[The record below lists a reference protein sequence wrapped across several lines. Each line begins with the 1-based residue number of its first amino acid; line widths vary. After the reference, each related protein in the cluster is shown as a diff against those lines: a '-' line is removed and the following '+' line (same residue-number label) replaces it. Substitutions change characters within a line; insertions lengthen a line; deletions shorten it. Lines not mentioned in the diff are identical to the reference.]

1 MRSSVIGSNAGSNIV
16 QHITSPIRLSR
27 NNISE
32 TGRTCIGRKNNLQSI
47 KHKTQIMKEKYFCIL
62 AYKHKID
69 YNGSISQTKDVAWQG
84 HPQEN

>member
-1 MRSSVIGSNAGSNIV
+1 MQVV
-16 QHITSPIRLSR
+16 QHITSRIRLSR

-32 TGRTCIGRKNNLQSI
+32 TGRTCTERKNNLKSI
-47 KHKTQIMKEKYFCIL
+47 KHRAQIMEAKYFCIL
-62 AYKHKID
+62 AFKHETD